1 MDPKFYAESDGTS
14 SVFEESLSP
23 MQQSSDSD
31 DSDEPVANVGSLD
44 KPAIQKIQDTLK
56 EYKGDENWKY
66 NKQPPP
72 LTGNL
77 S

>member
-1 MDPKFYAESDGTS
+1 
-14 SVFEESLSP
+14 
-23 MQQSSDSD
+23 MQQNSDTD

-72 LTGNL
+72 LTGI
-77 S
+77 